1 MTKRKAAALALS
13 LLAVVVVFGVSF
25 VGARMGAASREAT
38 QPESLEAE
46 PLNACQNIALAGYEE
61 IRLRANQ
68 TEQEVY
74 FCNSEQNACFIT
86 VSLLLD
92 GETLY
97 SSGML
102 APNTKIERID
112 LARPLSPG
120 SYGGA
125 ELLYSCYDLYTQREL
140 NGASVAVK
148 LEVE

>member
-1 MTKRKAAALALS
+1 MTKRKAAACTLA

-25 VGARMGAASREAT
+25 IGARIGIASRGPA
-38 QPESLEAE
+38 QAESLAAE

-61 IRLRANQ
+61 IKLMANQ
-68 TEQEVY
+68 TGQEVY
-74 FCNSEQNACFIT
+74 FCNPEQNTCFIT

-92 GETLY
+92 GEELY

-102 APNTKIERID
+102 APNTKVKRID
-112 LARPLSPG
+112 LARPLPSG
-120 SYGGA
+120 SYSGA
-125 ELLYSCYDLYTQREL
+125 ELLYNCYDLYTQREL